1 MQNKLLKYVMRFD
14 IRTGTNLLHTT
25 LHIMKVEDIHKH
37 NVLTFANMCL
47 MGKCPEIFNQY
58 YRVKTTP
65 YETWQEGSLDMPL
78 HRIEYGARS
87 VKVVGV
93 KLRNRL
99 EKDLEKYKLKPCF
112 KWKIRKGYIFKYM
125 GDLCIVNM

>member
-1 MQNKLLKYVMRFD
+1 MQNKLLKYVIRFD

-25 LHIMKVEDIHKH
+25 LHIMKVEDIHK
-37 NVLTFANMCL
+37 NNALTFANMCL
-47 MGKCPEIFNQY
+47 MGKCPEIFSQY
-58 YRVKTTP
+58 YRVQTTP

-78 HRIEYGARS
+78 HRIEYGAQS

-99 EKDLEKYKLKPCF
+99 EKDLE
-112 KWKIRKGYIFKYM
+112 
-125 GDLCIVNM
+125 